1 MDGGNV
7 NKIAEMILKEMA
19 VDAEVTPQILAVFR
33 QFPYNVLVRPIVIK
47 LRKEGKTQEQI
58 GIKLGISVRSVKWI
72 LSKAE

>member
-1 MDGGNV
+1 MDGNV

-19 VDAEVTPQILAVFR
+19 VDAEVTPQILAVFK

>member
-1 MDGGNV
+1 MDGNV

-19 VDAEVTPQILAVFR
+19 VDAEVTPQILAVFK

-72 LSKAE
+72 LSKSE

>member
-58 GIKLGISVRSVKWI
+58 AIKLGVSVRSVKWI

>member
-1 MDGGNV
+1 MDVNV

-19 VDAEVTPQILAVFR
+19 VEAEVTPQILAVFK

>member
-1 MDGGNV
+1 MEGGNV

-19 VDAEVTPQILAVFR
+19 VDAEVTPQILAVFK

>member
-1 MDGGNV
+1 MDGNV

-19 VDAEVTPQILAVFR
+19 VDAEVTPQILAVFK

-72 LSKAE
+72 LSKTE